1 MIYCHFYWLQ
11 VYIKS
16 CLTMH
21 FSLIILAVETHTNI
35 RRLFIITNVNGSIYH
50 HFLWGTNACVTFN
63 RFGCSFFCL
72 TVSPIDNC
80 GMKCQ
85 FVVNEV
91 LVVDWCI
98 VIPLVRDLVHS
109 FSGFGWFVDSVV
121 LVEGRG
127 SSNNS
132 APWVVVYIRLL
143 GQF

>member
-1 MIYCHFYWLQ
+1 MF
-11 VYIKS
+11 
-16 CLTMH
+16 
-21 FSLIILAVETHTNI
+21 F
-35 RRLFIITNVNGSIYH
+35 
-50 HFLWGTNACVTFN
+50 
-63 RFGCSFFCL
+63 FFCL

-80 GMKCQ
+80 AMKCQ

-132 APWVVVYIRLL
+132 AP
-143 GQF
+143 